1 LLRKKEKK
9 DKKERRRKKK
19 EKEGKKEKINYLIT
33 KNFLILPK
41 KILFLLS
48 MTPPPSIDPSLF
60 LLTLCILYTR
70 SSRFGPCFL
79 VSMREKHRKMQITKA
94 IFGSLKYKNL

>member
-48 MTPPPSIDPSLF
+48 MTPPF
-60 LLTLCILYTR
+60 Y
-70 SSRFGPCFL
+70 
-79 VSMREKHRKMQITKA
+79 
-94 IFGSLKYKNL
+94 